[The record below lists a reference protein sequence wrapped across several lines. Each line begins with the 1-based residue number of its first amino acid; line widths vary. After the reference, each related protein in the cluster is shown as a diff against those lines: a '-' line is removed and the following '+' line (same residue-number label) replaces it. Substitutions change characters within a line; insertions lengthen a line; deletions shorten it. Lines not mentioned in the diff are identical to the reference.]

1 MTHAPPP
8 GPPRARI
15 PGPRR
20 SPPPRRRVRGGRWRR
35 RLWGTPA
42 LLVPAALI
50 GYAAQKAASL
60 PTLLLLGGS
69 LVCAAL
75 ALHAPNGQGR
85 DRM

>member
-1 MTHAPPP
+1 MTHSPPP

-35 RLWGTPA
+35 RPWGVPVLPA
-42 LLVPAALI
+42 LAALI
-50 GYAAQKAASL
+50 AYAAKTAASL
-60 PTLLLLGGS
+60 PTLMLLGGS

-75 ALHAPNGQGR
+75 ALRTPKGHGR
-85 DRM
+85 DRT